1 MKALDRVLLAAGLF
15 IPVWLLLGVWLTARF
30 YPGYD
35 HLQQA
40 MSQLGAVGA
49 PTHSW
54 SAALN
59 NFPLAV
65 LFIALAWGLARRW
78 QGSRLAQASALLVL
92 LHGIG
97 SLGTGVFACD
107 QGCAPVHPSTSQ
119 LLHNLSGLVMFLS
132 LTVASA
138 LWVWLGARLAGSGA
152 LSVGSLVCLIG
163 SLLTVMMMA
172 QAAESGQLFGLY
184 QRLNYGI
191 CVLWVAALAVS
202 SMRGAPTARLQR
214 ATD

>member
-1 MKALDRVLLAAGLF
+1 
-15 IPVWLLLGVWLTARF
+15 
-30 YPGYD
+30 
-35 HLQQA
+35 
-40 MSQLGAVGA
+40 
-49 PTHSW
+49 
-54 SAALN
+54 
-59 NFPLAV
+59 
-65 LFIALAWGLARRW
+65 
-78 QGSRLAQASALLVL
+78 
-92 LHGIG
+92 
-97 SLGTGVFACD
+97 
-107 QGCAPVHPSTSQ
+107 
-119 LLHNLSGLVMFLS
+119 MFLS

-191 CVLWVAALAVS
+191 CVLWVAALAVT
-202 SMRGAPTARLQR
+202 SMREAPTARLQR